1 MSMTKNDLSSR
12 HFQRKISEFCELR
25 IAPIASRRVLE
36 NIRPYLVSLI
46 IYRKSLP
53 LLNGHIDWTT
63 IGQAC
68 GLETELTAE
77 LKKQLRPG
85 LDAIIRWL
93 GAPPAAE
100 GRRPPKPTASPRKTV
115 LAKKAVATSSTR
127 KPQRATADGS
137 FDRSTSTPRGPAP
150 KPISPFPEPLFE
162 ATEDPASFQDAL
174 AYHMHRFGDT
184 YWQLYRA
191 VVHLNETFDNK
202 TLLSWIQGERVPRSV
217 ASFDILRR
225 IERRYR
231 LPEGYFKEKLPHQ
244 ARSLYGHDL
253 GVISPAQRRRISL
266 HLPDDFS
273 SLPFTKREEILDWV
287 RRVIISGSTEYRR
300 YQAAASKQRYAI
312 RFPGVTYG
320 GSSLSPRSLASAV
333 GANQNLEAEFDD
345 PDLLSGVVDAP
356 PRLAMEMAD
365 LIRFKTST
373 LTAIG
378 FQRNGVWGEETASQK
393 IEHLGL
399 MFGALAASPNSA
411 VKGYGVPLSQLSFG
425 LLIFPGVWDWY
436 LQWREQRRG
445 FYTKWEEDML
455 MVAQALSRA
464 DVGWIRQHP
473 ELLQNVRPI
482 AGLIEQEDIEFAAR
496 DWHGACDA
504 FHRHAANRS
513 KEIQRV
519 MRVHRDPFEPIMCV
533 LEAESPLAEYRKITD
548 EILLRMPD
556 QHRYPRP
563 AAEAVR
569 SFLLL
574 RIGLHLGLRQKN
586 LRQLRVCPRGH
597 HPTSERR
604 LEDMKCGEL
613 RWSERDHGWEVLIP
627 SVAFKNSG
635 SSFFGQKPFRLILP
649 DLLDLYKYL
658 DAYIDRH
665 RGVLLGGATD
675 PGTLF
680 VKTVKTTSTD
690 AAYNST
696 TFYEAWRTVIQRYGI
711 YNPYTKRGAIKGL
724 LPHGPH
730 NLRDILATHILKQ
743 TGSYEQASYAIQDT
757 PDVVQQYYARFLPQD
772 KAALAAK
779 ILNQVWEAA

>member
-1 MSMTKNDLSSR
+1 MTKHDLSSR

-25 IAPIASRRVLE
+25 IAPVASRRVFE
-36 NIRPYLVSLI
+36 NIRPYLASLI
-46 IYRKSLP
+46 IYRKSPP
-53 LLNGHIDWTT
+53 LLNGHIDWKM

-68 GLETELTAE
+68 GIEAELTAE
-77 LKKQLRPG
+77 LKKQVRPG

-93 GAPPAAE
+93 GAPPATE
-100 GRRPPKPTASPRKTV
+100 ERRPPKPTVSTGKMTP
-115 LAKKAVATSSTR
+115 AKKAASARSAR
-127 KPQRATADGS
+127 QPQRAAIAGTFVRSA
-137 FDRSTSTPRGPAP
+137 STSPGPAP
-150 KPISPFPEPLFE
+150 KPISPFPEALFE

-174 AYHMHRFGDT
+174 VYHMRRFGNT
-184 YWQLYRA
+184 YWQIYRA

-202 TLLSWIQGERVPRSV
+202 TLLSWIHEERVPRSV
-217 ASFDILRR
+217 ASFNILRR

-231 LPEGYFKEKLPHQ
+231 FSEGYFKEKLPHQ

-253 GVISPAQRRRISL
+253 GDISPAERRRISL
-266 HLPDDFS
+266 HLPEDFN

-320 GSSLSPRSLASAV
+320 SSFLSSRSLASAA
-333 GANQNLEAEFDD
+333 GTNQNVAAELDD
-345 PDLLSGVVDAP
+345 PDLLSGIADAP

-399 MFGALAASPNSA
+399 MFGALAASPNGV
-411 VKGYGVPLSQLSFG
+411 VKGFGVPVSQLSFG
-425 LLIFPGVWDWY
+425 LLVFSGVWDWY

-464 DVGWIRQHP
+464 EVGWIRQHP
-473 ELLQNVRPI
+473 ELLRNVRPI
-482 AGLIEQEDIEFAAR
+482 AGLIEQEEIDFAAR

-533 LEAESPLAEYRKITD
+533 LEADSPLGEYRKITD
-548 EILLRMPD
+548 EIVRHMPD
-556 QHRYPRP
+556 EKRYPRP

-574 RIGLHLGLRQKN
+574 RLGLHLGLRQKN

-597 HPTSERR
+597 YPTSERR

-613 RWSERDHGWEVLIP
+613 RWNDRDHGWEVLIP

-665 RGVLLGGATD
+665 RGVLLGGAKD
-675 PGTLF
+675 PQTLF
-680 VKTVKTTSTD
+680 VKTVKTTSID

-696 TFYEAWRTVIQRYGI
+696 TFYEAWRTIIQRYGI
-711 YNPYTKRGAIKGL
+711 YNPYTGRGAIKGL

-757 PDVVQQYYARFLPQD
+757 PDVVQQHYGRFLPQD